1 MESTTWAIISL
12 VGLVAIIL
20 LANLRNINVG
30 LVGLAMAMLLA
41 TVSGL
46 ELRDVYSS
54 FNVQIF
60 LRMLGMQVLIV
71 IARNN
76 GTVALLA
83 GGVLKLTRG

>member
-30 LVGLAMAMLLA
+30 LVGFAMAMLLA

-60 LRMLGMQVLIV
+60 LRMLG
-71 IARNN
+71 ND
-76 GTVALLA
+76 
-83 GGVLKLTRG
+83 